1 MVLLEL
7 RLPAEHRAAWKPS
20 SICIFTLA
28 LDHKHQSAAF
38 MSKAGEEDW
47 KTRERT
53 RLQHHIDE
61 QMFLIL
67 F

>member
-7 RLPAEHRAAWKPS
+7 RLPAEHRAAWKSS
-20 SICIFTLA
+20 SICIFMLA
-28 LDHKHQSAAF
+28 LDYKHQSAVF
-38 MSKAGEEDW
+38 MSKVGEEDW

-53 RLQHHIDE
+53 CLQHHIDE
-61 QMFLIL
+61 QMFVIL